1 MFLEGMHEKG
11 LFNENHMIRVI
22 INTIEDFDYPAHWH
36 NAIEIV
42 YCMEN
47 GIDVRIGSRDIQLN
61 EKDILFICPG
71 EIHGFKAQEIKGK
84 RVFIQFDITSLDGLD
99 AVKNTFNPFVNTF
112 KLSCA
117 RHYMLYRKISNQL
130 INIID
135 AHNKKEPSYSLY
147 LKARIYDVFFLLST
161 NTDVDIMTD
170 NRKSGKK
177 RVYSLERLNKG
188 LSFLENNYAN
198 NITLKDA
205 ASAAGFSE
213 YHFSRLFREITGK
226 NFLEYL
232 NEFRIRKAE
241 KLLKKTD
248 LSISEAAYAVGF
260 NNTTTFNRIF
270 KAING
275 CTPTCYKA
283 GIRSNQTYR
292 TDLHPVK

>member
-1 MFLEGMHEKG
+1 MVFEGMHEKG
-11 LFNENHMIRVI
+11 LFIENHMIRVI
-22 INTIEDFDYPAHWH
+22 INTVEDFDYPAHWH

-47 GIDVRIGSRDIQLN
+47 GIDVRIGNRDIQLD

-84 RVFIQFDITSLDGLD
+84 RVFIQFNIITLDELD
-99 AVKNTFNPFVNTF
+99 EIKKAFNPFVNTF
-112 KLSCA
+112 KLSSA
-117 RHYMLYRKISNQL
+117 KHYMLYQKISKQL

-135 AHNKKEPSYSLY
+135 AYNKNEPSYSLY
-147 LKARIYDVFFLLST
+147 LKARIYDIFFLLST
-161 NTDVDIMTD
+161 NTGIDIMSED
-170 NRKSGKK
+170 LKSGKK
-177 RVYSLERLNKG
+177 RVYSLERLNNG
-188 LSFLENNYAN
+188 LTFLENNYAN

-205 ASAAGFSE
+205 AAAAGFSE

-248 LSISEAAYAVGF
+248 ISISEAAYAVGF

-283 GIRSNQTYR
+283 KVRSNQAYR
-292 TDLHPVK
+292 IDLHPVK

>member
-1 MFLEGMHEKG
+1 MLLEGMHEKG
-11 LFNENHMIRVI
+11 LFNENHMIRVV
-22 INTIEDFDYPAHWH
+22 INTFEDFDYPAHWH

-47 GIDVRIGSRDIQLN
+47 GIDVRIGNMDIQLD

-71 EIHGFKAQEIKGK
+71 EIHGFRAQEIKGK
-84 RVFIQFDITSLDGLD
+84 RVFIQFNIISLDELD
-99 AVKNTFNPFVNTF
+99 EIKNAFNPFVNTF
-112 KLSCA
+112 KLSSA
-117 RHYMLYRKISNQL
+117 KHHMLYEKISKQL

-135 AHNKKEPSYSLY
+135 AYNKKEPSYSLY
-147 LKARIYDVFFLLST
+147 LKARIYDIFFLLST
-161 NTDVDIMTD
+161 NTDIDIMTD
-170 NRKSGKK
+170 DRKGGKK
-177 RVYSLERLNKG
+177 RVHGLERLNNG

-205 ASAAGFSE
+205 AAAAGFSE
-213 YHFSRLFREITGK
+213 YHFSRLFREVTGK

-232 NEFRIRKAE
+232 NEFRIREAE

-248 LSISEAAYAVGF
+248 ISISEAAYAVGF

-275 CTPTCYKA
+275 CTPTSYKA
-283 GIRSNQTYR
+283 KARSNQAYR
-292 TDLHPVK
+292 ADLHTVN

>member
-11 LFNENHMIRVI
+11 LFNENHMIRVL
-22 INTIEDFDYPAHWH
+22 INTIEGFDYPAHWH

-42 YCMEN
+42 YCIEN
-47 GIDVRIGSRDIQLN
+47 GIDVRIGSRYIHLN

-71 EIHGFKAQEIKGK
+71 EIHGFQAQEIKGK
-84 RVFIQFDITSLDGLD
+84 RVFIQFDINSLDGLD
-99 AVKNTFNPFVNTF
+99 AAENSFNPFVNTF
-112 KLSCA
+112 ILSCT
-117 RHYMLYRKISNQL
+117 RHQMLYRKISNQL

-135 AHNKKEPSYSLY
+135 AHNKKEPSYALY
-147 LKARIYDVFFLLST
+147 LKARIYDVFFLLSK
-161 NTDVDIMTD
+161 NTDIDIMTD
-170 NRKSGKK
+170 NRKSVKK

-188 LSFLENNYAN
+188 LAFLENNYAN

-205 ASAAGFSE
+205 ATAAGFSE

-241 KLLKKTD
+241 NLLKKTD
-248 LSISEAAYAVGF
+248 VSISEAAYAVGF

-283 GIRSNQTYR
+283 GVRSNKTYR
-292 TDLHPVK
+292 MDLHPVK